1 MEGSVLALIT
11 LLAVGGQQPPAPSAP
26 KPATSPATPAPATQT
41 PARRAAARPAPPPV
55 PTNVEVRVGSASG
68 EPASGVTVTAEGP
81 ISRVSRSNAEG
92 KLTLWALTPGTY
104 RVKAEGEGFVAFEK
118 EVIVVS
124 GKPMSVD
131 FALAAAPPPPPP
143 PAPDPPPPSKDE
155 PIPPGPARVLSLLD
169 LAEKSLSGRDAF
181 KTVPVGCSG
190 LSRSEL
196 LVVRDTKPSVTLPD
210 ADESFYLIAG
220 EATMTV
226 GGKEQALTPGWF
238 SLVPR
243 GTSFSVTR
251 KGRNPAILLMIT
263 AGPRC

>member
-1 MEGSVLALIT
+1 MLATIA
-11 LLAVGGQQPPAPSAP
+11 LLVVTAQQPTTPPVPAP
-26 KPATSPATPAPATQT
+26 KPATPPATTPAPV
-41 PARRAAARPAPPPV
+41 RRAARPAPAPV
-55 PTNVEVRVGSASG
+55 PVNVEVRVGDSAG
-68 EPASGVTVTAEGP
+68 GPASGVTVTAEGP
-81 ISRVSRSNAEG
+81 LSRTSRSNAEG

-124 GKPMSVD
+124 GKPMNVD
-131 FALAAAPPPPPP
+131 FALAAAPPPPPT
-143 PAPDPPPPSKDE
+143 PAPAPPPPTKDD
-155 PIPPGPARVLSLLD
+155 PIPPGPVRVLSLLD
-169 LAEKSLSGRDAF
+169 LAEKSLGGRDAF

-196 LVVRDTKPSVTLPD
+196 LVVRDTKPATTVPD

-243 GTSFSVTR
+243 GTAFSVTR

>member
-1 MEGSVLALIT
+1 MLALIT
-11 LLAVGGQQPPAPSAP
+11 LLALTAQQPTTPPAAP
-26 KPATSPATPAPATQT
+26 GSKPATAPTPTPAQI
-41 PARRAAARPAPPPV
+41 RRAARPAPAPIPV
-55 PTNVEVRVGSASG
+55 NVDVRVGNSAG
-68 EPASGVTVTAEGP
+68 EAASGVTVIAEGP
-81 ISRVSRSNAEG
+81 LSRTSRTNAEG

-118 EVIVVS
+118 EVIVIS

-143 PAPDPPPPSKDE
+143 PPPDLPPPSKDE
-155 PIPPGPARVLSLLD
+155 PVPPGPARVLSLLD
-169 LAEKSLSGRDAF
+169 LAEKSLAGRDAF

-196 LVVRDTKPSVTLPD
+196 LVVRDTKPAATLPD

-220 EATMTV
+220 EATINV

-263 AGPRC
+263 AGPRCQ